1 MISISRA
8 DWLVRLLMTKRRGRK
23 VPPTNEAEPQEE
35 EEEEAKKEKHLMA
48 SQVGGML
55 TNSPII
61 LFFLLRFRLCG
72 RREEL
77 LKMSLPHHRSVP
89 YRPCRPLTHVSIGE
103 DAAEEEEEE
112 EVSPFSSFPYPSFPS
127 PHFRSMGGVTPQR
140 AFLVLRRRL
149 PRTSVGPSFVR
160 RREAALS
167 MFLPL
172 PPLTGLA
179 HKFRELLHTDAY
191 PSLPPSL

>member
-1 MISISRA
+1 M
-8 DWLVRLLMTKRRGRK
+8 RLRK
-23 VPPTNEAEPQEE
+23 
-35 EEEEAKKEKHLMA
+35 
-48 SQVGGML
+48 
-55 TNSPII
+55 
-61 LFFLLRFRLCG
+61 
-72 RREEL
+72 EL
-77 LKMSLPHHRSVP
+77 LEMSLPHHRSVP

-103 DAAEEEEEE
+103 DAAEEEEEEEE

-172 PPLTGLA
+172 PPLTGLS

-191 PSLPPSL
+191 PSLPPSEGFPQVFPCMEGIFCLGK